1 MNNKT
6 MKKYILTLMFL
17 SPLFSVFSQDGVS
30 LWAGANASKK
40 INKKLGFSIGAQVRM
55 PENITYTQSYL
66 VELGASY
73 KLIKGLELSGY
84 YRFINKRK
92 DETKVWKNRHRFY
105 TDLSYGNKLGPIK
118 FENRLRYQHQFK
130 DNDGEI
136 GFDKSYLRNKLEF
149 SYPNKSDFTPF
160 VSGDLFYEIGGVVDQ
175 LRPKAGVNYKI
186 NKKNAIEA
194 SIFKN
199 VDLVGTE
206 SSGPIIGLSYKVK
219 L

>member
-1 MNNKT
+1 MRKNL
-6 MKKYILTLMFL
+6 LTLVL
-17 SPLFSVFSQDGVS
+17 SLATYIAYSQTGTS
-30 LWAGANASKK
+30 LWAGANAEKK
-40 INKKLGFSIGAQVRM
+40 ITKKLGISLGAQVRM
-55 PENITYTQSYL
+55 PENISYMQTYL
-66 VELGASY
+66 AELGVSY
-73 KLIKGLELSGY
+73 KIIKGLEVSGY

-160 VSGDLFYEIGGVVDQ
+160 VSGDLFYEIGSVVDQ
-175 LRPKAGVNYKI
+175 LRPKVGVNYKI

-206 SSGPIIGLSYKVK
+206 NSGPIFGLSYKVK